1 MVYSEFPVE
10 QLARLASSP
19 FQIGF
24 ARQAMRT
31 LAPSDFIAFEATQ
44 DGLLMRAQ
52 NEDALAKP
60 LTLLRDLYRDNL
72 VLRHWAVVHDDLA
85 SREATLL
92 EEHVRPSVCVLR
104 AEAPLRKLLGYGE
117 ALAKLSGGTALH
129 WIWLDRYVPMDD
141 PPGGRAA

>member
-24 ARQAMRT
+24 ARQAMRM

-72 VLRHWAVVHDDLA
+72 VLPPPQIAGNRHLA
-85 SREATLL
+85 QQIAHASPNRLKWPT
-92 EEHVRPSVCVLR
+92 RSCCR
-104 AEAPLRKLLGYGE
+104 
-117 ALAKLSGGTALH
+117 
-129 WIWLDRYVPMDD
+129 
-141 PPGGRAA
+141 